1 MKSNMGN
8 TDKIIRILLA
18 VVFVTLFTTKVITGA
33 LALILIVLGGIFL
46 ATSLISFCPLYRVFG
61 WNTCAV
67 KK

>member
-1 MKSNMGN
+1 MKTNMGN
-8 TDKIIRILLA
+8 TDKIIRILLS
-18 VVFVTLFTTKVITGA
+18 VVFVTLFTTKVVTGA
-33 LALILIVLGGIFL
+33 LALVLIVLGGIFL

>member
-1 MKSNMGN
+1 MKTNMGN

-33 LALILIVLGGIFL
+33 LALVLIVLGGIFL

>member
-1 MKSNMGN
+1 MKTNMGN

-18 VVFVTLFTTKVITGA
+18 VVFVTLFTTKVITGG
-33 LALILIVLGGIFL
+33 LALVLIVLGGIFL

>member
-1 MKSNMGN
+1 MKRNMGN

-18 VVFVTLFTTKVITGA
+18 VVFVTLFTTKVITGV
-33 LALILIVLGGIFL
+33 LALVLIVLGGIFL

>member
-18 VVFVTLFTTKVITGA
+18 VVFVTLFTAKVITGA
-33 LALILIVLGGIFL
+33 LALVLIVLGGIFL